1 MMWMFPCPGS
11 GTFFAFIKVAVM
23 VERPGIDKGNI
34 AVVLFRFLID
44 QAEDT
49 FRAGKRHDNRVKLL
63 RDLAERLVEA
73 SGHLQEGCNGS
84 QRQRRDTG
92 NGKKTSDQSSQNV
105 VQVAQG
111 CP

>member
-1 MMWMFPCPGS
+1 
-11 GTFFAFIKVAVM
+11 M
-23 VERPGIDKGNI
+23 VKCGIDKGNI

-84 QRQRRDTG
+84 QCQRRDTG

-105 VQVAQG
+105 VQVAKVAHNRHHDVCVFVCTG
-111 CP
+111 CAFTKFFV